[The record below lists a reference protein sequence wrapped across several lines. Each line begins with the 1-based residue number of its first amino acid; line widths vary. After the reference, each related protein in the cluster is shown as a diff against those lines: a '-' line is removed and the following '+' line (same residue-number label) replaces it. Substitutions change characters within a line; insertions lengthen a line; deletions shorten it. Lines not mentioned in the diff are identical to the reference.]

1 VNRQREVPHAVSGAF
16 VFLLLGLFAVFSTV
30 LVLLGAR
37 AYRSIS
43 TRSSVNDNLRMAS
56 SYLRSMLRAND
67 ALDAVS
73 LETEEGVETI
83 ALRQVY
89 DGEEYITRIYVYDG
103 MLRELFTDAQMEF
116 EPENGEGVCPAQ
128 TMTVAAENGLLRVR
142 IETDGD
148 WSDVCIAL
156 RATASEEG
164 STP

>member
-1 VNRQREVPHAVSGAF
+1 MNRQREVPHAVSGAF

-43 TRSSVNDNLRMAS
+43 ARSSVNDNSRMAS
-56 SYLRSMLRAND
+56 SYLRSMLRADD

-73 LETEEGVETI
+73 LETEERVETI
-83 ALRQVY
+83 AMRRTY

-103 MLRELFTDAQMEF
+103 MLRELFTDAGMEF
-116 EPENGEGVCPAQ
+116 EPENGEEVCPAQ
-128 TMTVAAENGLLRVR
+128 TMTAKAENGLLTVRV
-142 IETDGD
+142 ETDSG
-148 WSDVCIAL
+148 WSDVSIAL
-156 RATASEEG
+156 RAALPEG

>member
-1 VNRQREVPHAVSGAF
+1 MNRQREVPHAVSGAF

-43 TRSSVNDNLRMAS
+43 ARSSVNDNSRMAS
-56 SYLRSMLRAND
+56 SYLRSMLRADD

-83 ALRQVY
+83 AMRRTY

-103 MLRELFTDAQMEF
+103 MLRELFTDAGMEF
-116 EPENGEGVCPAQ
+116 EPENGEPVCSADAL
-128 TMTVAAENGLLRVR
+128 TAEMLDGILKVGIQNGDTWTQVN
-142 IETDGD
+142 
-148 WSDVCIAL
+148 IAL
-156 RATASEEG
+156 RAAH
-164 STP
+164 